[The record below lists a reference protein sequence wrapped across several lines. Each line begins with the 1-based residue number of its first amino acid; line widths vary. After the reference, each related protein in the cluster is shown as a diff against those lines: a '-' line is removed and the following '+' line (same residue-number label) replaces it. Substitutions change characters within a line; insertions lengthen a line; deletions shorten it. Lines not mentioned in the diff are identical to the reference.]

1 MKDLKRGDRG
11 TEVRILQL
19 FLNIDDDGIF
29 GPKTENAVKNFQRSI
44 GYEQTGKV
52 TKSDWEAIARTMP
65 TIKYGYKNNDVKIWQ
80 LILGIDADG
89 EFGPDTRAKTRTY
102 QAAANLQV
110 DGIVGPKTWMYA
122 FTHDS
127 GGGQVI
133 IAQPVDYKQYDS
145 RWGSVVYTK
154 NNTYNRSQTIKNSGC
169 GPTAMADIV
178 ATWWDSSVTPVTMA
192 ALSVANGYRTENSG
206 TAWAFFKFV
215 AQKYN
220 ASKFIQTS
228 SVETAKNAL
237 EDGALIVVS
246 FKKSKWT
253 SGGHYC
259 VLWKY
264 NNGTFYVNDP
274 ASAAA
279 SRAKGTYNEV
289 RDAAKQFFIFYK

>member
-1 MKDLKRGDRG
+1 MKELKRGDRG

-19 FLNIDDDGIF
+19 FLNIKDDGIF
-29 GPKTENAVKNFQRSI
+29 GPQTESAVKNFQRSV
-44 GYEQTGKV
+44 GHETTGV
-52 TKSDWEAIARTMP
+52 VNAADWKSIANTMP
-65 TIKYGYKNNDVKIWQ
+65 TIRYGSDGNDVKIWQ

-89 EFGPDTRAKTRTY
+89 KFGPDTRAKTRTY
-102 QAAANLQV
+102 QAAAGLGV
-110 DGIVGPKTWMYA
+110 DGVVGPKTWTYA
-122 FTHDS
+122 FTHDN
-127 GGGQVI
+127 GGQIV
-133 IAQPVDYKQYDS
+133 AQPVDYKQYDS

-206 TAWAFFKFV
+206 TAWGFFKFV
-215 AQKYN
+215 AQKYK

-237 EDGALIVVS
+237 ENGALIVVS

-253 SGGHYC
+253 NGGHYC

-264 NNGTFYVNDP
+264 ENNTFYVNDP
-274 ASAAA
+274 ASASS
-279 SRAKGTYNEV
+279 SRATGTYNEV
-289 RDAAKQFFIFYK
+289 KDAAKQFFIFYK